1 MRIPRSPKACSRRL
15 RTCTA
20 RQFTSSVRDMTK
32 PKEGP
37 GRKPEWLKKPLPK
50 AGALR
55 EMERLLRERSLH
67 TVCEGARCPNKGE
80 CFEHGTATF
89 LIMGGVCS
97 RNCRFCSVDGG
108 RPAAV
113 HAAKAAVAAAHP
125 SHDQEGGGPMLEAL
139 PLVGAASALADG
151 MKASLPQQP
160 FHLPQGA
167 RLGQRLLEPLRL
179 APGSFFGLR
188 HIPNGRS
195 ELPRRARP
203 QPPRARL
210 RRSWDAHGSC

>member
-67 TVCEGARCPNKGE
+67 TVCESARCPNKGE

-89 LIMGGVCS
+89 LICLLYTS
-97 RNCRFCSVDGG
+97 DAADDLLCVDLGG
-108 RPAAV
+108 RRII
-113 HAAKAAVAAAHP
+113 KKKTNKK
-125 SHDQEGGGPMLEAL
+125 ST
-139 PLVGAASALADG
+139 
-151 MKASLPQQP
+151 
-160 FHLPQGA
+160 
-167 RLGQRLLEPLRL
+167 
-179 APGSFFGLR
+179 
-188 HIPNGRS
+188 NTT
-195 ELPRRARP
+195 
-203 QPPRARL
+203 
-210 RRSWDAHGSC
+210 